1 MCIVKHAL
9 SFPFKT
15 PLITVQYEWRRKM
28 YKRIVSLLALLLV
41 TSLLL
46 ASCGPAATPE
56 PTEEAPVE
64 EPAETTEPL
73 KVAFIYIG
81 QPGDLGWTYEHDR
94 GSKALEEE
102 LGDQIEV
109 IRVPD
114 VPDWEPATAEK
125 AIRDVVQ
132 QGAKVVFA
140 TSFGYMD
147 PMLAV
152 AQDHPD
158 VIFEHCS
165 GYKTADNMATYFG
178 RMYQPRYLSGLVAG
192 KMTKS
197 NFIGYVAAHPI
208 PEVIRGINAFT
219 LGVRKTNPDAEVHVV
234 WTNTWYDPVK
244 EREAAEALLD
254 EGADIIAQH
263 QDTTEPQK
271 AAQERGLLSI
281 GYDSDMA
288 QFVGDTVLTSPV
300 WNWGQYYVNTVTA
313 VLDGSWETH
322 QYWGGLADGAVELAD
337 FSPQVP
343 DDVKTL
349 VEEEKQKIIG
359 EEWDVFCGPINDQD
373 GNEKVPTGECM
384 SDGDMLSMNW
394 FVEGVVGTIPSQ

>member
-1 MCIVKHAL
+1 MSNKWI
-9 SFPFKT
+9 
-15 PLITVQYEWRRKM
+15 W
-28 YKRIVSLLALLLV
+28 SLLAVLTVAGLLL
-41 TSLLL
+41 T
-46 ASCGPAATPE
+46 ACGPKAT
-56 PTEEAPVE
+56 PTEEA
-64 EPAETTEPL
+64 TEAPPEKL

-94 GSKALEEE
+94 GRKMLEEE
-102 LGDQIEV
+102 LGDQVEV
-109 IRVPD
+109 TVVMD
-114 VPDWEPATAEK
+114 VPEGPDAER

-132 QGAKVVFA
+132 QGADVVFA

-147 PMLAV
+147 PMLTV
-152 AQDHPD
+152 AQEFPD
-158 VIFEHCS
+158 VYFEHCS
-165 GYKTADNMATYFG
+165 GYKTADNMSTYFG

-192 KMTKS
+192 SMTEA

-219 LGVRKTNPDAEVHVV
+219 LGVRKVNPDAEVHVV

-271 AAQERGLLSI
+271 AAKERGLLSI

-300 WNWGQYYVNTVTA
+300 WNWGKYYVATVQDILNGT
-313 VLDGSWETH
+313 WTTH
-322 QYWGGLADGAVELAD
+322 QYWGGMADGVVDLAPL
-337 FSPQVP
+337 SPRVP
-343 DDVKTL
+343 DDVRQL
-349 VEEEKQKIIG
+349 VDQEKERILSG
-359 EEWDVFCGPINDQD
+359 EWDVFCGPIYDQD
-373 GNEKVPTGECM
+373 GNERVPEGECM
-384 SDGDMLSMNW
+384 SDADMLGMDW
-394 FVEGVVGTIPSQ
+394 FVQGVVGTIPTQ

>member
-1 MCIVKHAL
+1 MN
-9 SFPFKT
+9 
-15 PLITVQYEWRRKM
+15 
-28 YKRIVSLLALLLV
+28 KRIALPLV
-41 TSLLL
+41 LVIIASLLL
-46 ASCGPAATPE
+46 TACGGAAK
-56 PTEEAPVE
+56 PTEA
-64 EPAETTEPL
+64 PAEKI

-94 GSKALEEE
+94 GRKMLEEQ
-102 LGDQIEV
+102 LGDQVEV
-109 IRVPD
+109 IVVPD
-114 VPDWEPATAEK
+114 VPDWEPATSEK
-125 AIRDVVQ
+125 AIRDVAQ
-132 QGAKVVFA
+132 QGAKVIFA

-147 PMLAV
+147 PMLIV
-152 AQDHPD
+152 AQDYPD

-178 RMYQPRYLSGLVAG
+178 RIYQPRYLSGLVAG
-192 KMTKS
+192 SMTES

-219 LGVRKTNPDAEVHVV
+219 LGVRKINPDAEVHVV

-271 AAQERGLLSI
+271 AAKERGLLSI

-300 WNWGQYYVNTVTA
+300 WNWGPYYVEMVQS
-313 VLDGSWETH
+313 VLNGTWKTH
-322 QYWGGLADGAVELAD
+322 QYWGGLAEGAVELAD

-343 DDVKTL
+343 DDVKAVVD
-349 VEEEKQKIIG
+349 VEEQKILG
-359 EEWDVFCGPINDQD
+359 GDWDVFCGPINDQE
-373 GNEKVPTGECM
+373 GNEKVADGQCM
-384 SDGDMLSMNW
+384 SDGDMLGMDW
-394 FVEGVVGTIPSQ
+394 FVEGVVGTIPTP